1 MAMTDSEALK
11 KKIAN
16 AKPTSWLTDGLTKE
30 EIEEALVEG
39 RREREHLTPW
49 NKPLSL

>member
-1 MAMTDSEALK
+1 MKDSEALR

-30 EIEEALVEG
+30 EVEQAIAEG
-39 RREREHLTPW
+39 NKRSKEKRESEG
-49 NKPLSL
+49 